1 MISIRKFLKWS
12 RQQTFIRA
20 ILVIGVAA
28 TLLGGC
34 GGSMKLSVTPN
45 VLRDGSGSRML
56 ESVAPENRQ
65 ADMQILYATDR
76 APIGDS
82 DAGPRYGVQRS
93 PSMAFGEAT
102 VSLDPAPTWEEL
114 VRAAGSKPDGKRYS
128 LTVSK
133 VHEESKFL
141 VTPASLEVYQG
152 QLRFRPEV
160 EEQFARQRE
169 QILGMVR
176 SHLAKTAR
184 KDVFIY
190 IHGVDNTFES
200 AMCRAAIM
208 WHYIGRQGV
217 FLAYAW
223 PAGRGGAMGY
233 FYDRESGEF
242 TVLHLKRVLKAL
254 AECPDVERIHIIAH
268 SRGGDVSTT
277 ALRELN
283 LEYRARGLDP
293 QKELKLE
300 TLVLAAADLDVG
312 VFGLRMILENMAV
325 VAHHFV
331 VYSSTKDQAVALSDW
346 LFHSRTRLGVVS
358 MNDIDPTIRELFAQ
372 LPGIQMVQCSVSGFG
387 TSHDYLFTNPG
398 ALSDLVLVLRDER
411 NPGAANG
418 RPLTPCGGSFWKL
431 HNDYALPVTA
441 SKQR

>member
-1 MISIRKFLKWS
+1 MLKNRQKCNGVIPILGVIMI
-12 RQQTFIRA
+12 
-20 ILVIGVAA
+20 
-28 TLLGGC
+28 LLAGC
-34 GGSMKLSVTPN
+34 GGPTKLSVTPN
-45 VLRDGSGSRML
+45 VLRDGSGSQSL
-56 ESVAPENRQ
+56 AAVAPENRQ

-76 APIGDS
+76 APAGDS
-82 DAGPRYGVQRS
+82 EAGPRYGVQRS

-102 VSLDPAPTWEEL
+102 VSLDPSPTWEEL

-128 LTVSK
+128 LNVSK
-133 VHEESKFL
+133 VHEVSKVL
-141 VTPASLEVYQG
+141 VTPASLEVHQG
-152 QLRFRPEV
+152 QLRFRPDV

-169 QILGMVR
+169 QILDMVR
-176 SHLAKTAR
+176 SHLAQTAR
-184 KDVFIY
+184 KDVFIF

-200 AMCRAAIM
+200 AVCRAAIM

-223 PAGRGGAMGY
+223 PAGLGGAMGY
-233 FYDRESGEF
+233 FYDRESGEY

-254 AECPDVERIHIIAH
+254 AECPEVERIHVIAH

-312 VFGLRMILENMAV
+312 VFGLRMLIENMAV
-325 VAHHFV
+325 VARHFV
-331 VYSSTKDQAVALSDW
+331 VYSSTKDMAVALSDW
-346 LFHSRTRLGVVS
+346 LFHSRSRLGVVS
-358 MNDIDPTIRELFAQ
+358 MNDIDPAIRELFAQ
-372 LPGIQMVQCSVSGFG
+372 LPGVELVQCSVSGYG

-398 ALSDLVLVLRDER
+398 ALSDLILVLRDR
-411 NPGAANG
+411 RDPGAANG
-418 RPLTPCGGSFWKL
+418 RPLIPRGGSFWQL
-431 HNDYALPVTA
+431 HNDYALPA
-441 SKQR
+441 KPSDRR